1 MLPHFEQ
8 VRALYLLP
16 EAIVLWCVVTVSSFA
31 LTRKLP
37 ILVVE
42 GGQAVVK
49 LPAAIGK
56 HSDPGVVHAYAVG
69 TYSRS
74 KTSSSLVVLDSVGAS
89 IGPPESLWVQRS
101 ACEVG

>member
-1 MLPHFEQ
+1 M
-8 VRALYLLP
+8 
-16 EAIVLWCVVTVSSFA
+16 FA
-31 LTRKLP
+31 
-37 ILVVE
+37 E

-56 HSDPGVVHAYAVG
+56 HFIIGMSKTYLPCSADPGVVHAYAGG